1 MSTAPNIVQYL
12 LPIDADPVAHS
23 YHAPFTP
30 PSEIRKIGGG
40 LLPTKYE
47 NQEDKLL
54 AQGVFRGI
62 LLAGF
67 EKSLKG
73 GETIES
79 GYRSLWMG

>member
-1 MSTAPNIVQYL
+1 ML
-12 LPIDADPVAHS
+12 LS
-23 YHAPFTP
+23 LLRLKY
-30 PSEIRKIGGG
+30 ENRWG

-62 LLAGF
+62 LLAGS